1 MAVRVRAAGKR
12 KKREVRI
19 FRRSPLVI
27 CYWLSRALVFEN
39 YGTGKKVAGDPFV
52 ASILH
57 FCGQGRTEDEI
68 LERFSEA
75 TAGDLRSGIRRLV
88 KCSLL
93 EDGSVEN
100 QEEQKRW
107 KNWETWNPSA
117 GYFHFSTK
125 DFPYARGAAEDLA
138 GLKKFAAEK
147 PLPERTKKYSL
158 RSAIELHSRSSEM
171 EFPRI
176 LRQRRTWREF
186 SSKPVDR
193 DSLEQ
198 LLWLS
203 FGVQKWVKVPGVGR
217 LAITTSP
224 SGGALHPL
232 EAYVGIRNVKGIR
245 AGIYHY
251 DAADHRLELLRK
263 GLGKREIDGFLASQR
278 YFSGAAFVIFLTA
291 VFVRT
296 QWKYVYPR
304 AYRVV
309 LAEAG
314 HVCQTFCL
322 TATWLGLAPFCTMAF
337 TESKIE
343 KALKIDGVGESVVYA
358 MGAGQRPGRPA
369 TAERL
374 SR

>member
-1 MAVRVRAAGKR
+1 
-12 KKREVRI
+12 
-19 FRRSPLVI
+19 
-27 CYWLSRALVFEN
+27 
-39 YGTGKKVAGDPFV
+39 
-52 ASILH
+52 
-57 FCGQGRTEDEI
+57 
-68 LERFSEA
+68 
-75 TAGDLRSGIRRLV
+75 
-88 KCSLL
+88 
-93 EDGSVEN
+93 
-100 QEEQKRW
+100 
-107 KNWETWNPSA
+107 
-117 GYFHFSTK
+117 
-125 DFPYARGAAEDLA
+125 
-138 GLKKFAAEK
+138 
-147 PLPERTKKYSL
+147 
-158 RSAIELHSRSSEM
+158 
-171 EFPRI
+171 
-176 LRQRRTWREF
+176 
-186 SSKPVDR
+186 
-193 DSLEQ
+193 
-198 LLWLS
+198 
-203 FGVQKWVKVPGVGR
+203 
-217 LAITTSP
+217 
-224 SGGALHPL
+224 
-232 EAYVGIRNVKGIR
+232 
-245 AGIYHY
+245 
-251 DAADHRLELLRK
+251 LRK